1 MKKSIERKTNL
12 QSENFNDFKESLWD
26 FVANKKVIEKVKVLT
41 GERRYFYIALLCYAT
56 QLVQITVGI
65 EIIHITNGI
74 GPDWDDDQK
83 YNVVSVILY
92 LSDTDKTSAGLNLIP
107 YSNKRSYNKTFSN
120 LLR

>member
-12 QSENFNDFKESLWD
+12 QSENFNDFKEESLWD

-56 QLVQITVGI
+56 QLVQITVN
-65 EIIHITNGI
+65 HRDNPYRQTGI

-92 LSDTDKTSAGLNLIP
+92 LMRILTKQA
-107 YSNKRSYNKTFSN
+107 
-120 LLR
+120 